1 MKRKE
6 MAMMAKVFNA
16 LTDAPKLSREE
27 LQAVWDEAQAYR
39 RTLPTPEERFAFY
52 WDSGME
58 ALSFMVKHD

>member
-16 LTDAPKLSREE
+16 LADAPKLSREE

-52 WDSGME
+52 LDSGME